1 MEITWK
7 GLQIRREQ
15 VLKSRLIQYHR
26 KRNRLHVYKAIGVDL
41 RQLA

>member
-1 MEITWK
+1 MEIAWK

-15 VLKSRLIQYHR
+15 VLKSILIQYHT
-26 KRNRLHVYKAIGVDL
+26 KLNRLRDYKPICVDL